1 MKRVFYSL
9 ILGNLIGIS
18 AAFAACDIQ
27 VGFTGKS
34 MTWSQLQSK
43 AVNGVIYLTL
53 DTDIDSLGLQFT
65 SPCSNITIKE
75 CYFNDMPVA
84 VNEEQQSG
92 GLIKTKTT
100 GTGLYKI
107 QVVGPQNNDWFKIVI
122 KAKGSTSI
130 NEFNGDLHFAL
141 YPNPTSDKLTIESVD
156 AVKQIQVY
164 DNKGM
169 LVMEKQNNVFN
180 EFQTIDV
187 AALPNGQ
194 YFMICSNDDKKSSMK
209 FIKQ

>member
-9 ILGNLIGIS
+9 ILGNLIGLS
-18 AAFAACDIQ
+18 AAYAACDIQ
-27 VGFTGKS
+27 VGFTGKN
-34 MTWSQLQSK
+34 MTWSQLKSQ
-43 AVNGVIYLTL
+43 AVNGIIYLTL
-53 DTDIDSLGLQFT
+53 DSDIDSLGLHFT
-65 SPCSNITIKE
+65 SPCSDISIKE
-75 CYFNDMPVA
+75 CYFNDVPVDLSD
-84 VNEEQQSG
+84 EETS

-107 QVVGPQNNDWFKIVI
+107 QIVGPQNNDWFKIVI
-122 KAKGSTSI
+122 KAKGTTSI
-130 NEFNGDLHFAL
+130 NKYNGDLHFVL
-141 YPNPTSDKLTIESVD
+141 YPNPVSDKLTIESFET
-156 AVKQIQVY
+156 VKQIQVY

-169 LVMEKQNNVFN
+169 LVIEKQNNAFN

-194 YFMICSNDDKKSSMK
+194 YFVICSNNDKRSTMK